1 MKTLVI
7 FADGVEPLE
16 AVTIVDVL
24 RRADVSVTTVS
35 LTNSVSV
42 RAAHK
47 MILTADTLWP
57 ADLDVF
63 EAIILPGGG
72 KGTENL
78 NANEIVKNIV
88 SAAYKRGAFVAAI
101 CAAPSILGRLG
112 ILNGKEAICY
122 PGFEKYLTG
131 AKISDEKVVQDGNV
145 ITAKGMGVS
154 LQFGLK
160 LIEILK
166 GIETANKIKE
176 SVMA

>member
-1 MKTLVI
+1 MVYL
-7 FADGVEPLE
+7 FLADGFEEVEAICPY
-16 AVTIVDVL
+16 DVL
-24 RRADVSVTTVS
+24 KRAGVDIK
-35 LTNSVSV
+35 SVSINETNIV
-42 RAAHK
+42 TGR
-47 MILTADTLWP
+47 IRIVADMTLDEIDYSIEP
-57 ADLDVF
+57 EMV
-63 EAIILPGGG
+63 ILPGGG